1 MRIVFM
7 GTPDF
12 ALPSLQRLIDDGHE
26 LAAVY
31 CQPDKPQGR
40 HFILTP
46 PPVKI
51 LAQRYEI
58 PVEQPATLKS
68 EEARRRLAG
77 FCPELIVV
85 AAYGKILP
93 RAVLELPRYGC
104 INVHGS
110 LLPRYRG
117 AAPIQWAVINNEP
130 KSGVTIMRMAEGL
143 DTGDML
149 LVRETPIGP
158 DETAGE
164 LFDRVAVLGAQ
175 ALSEAVAGFNA
186 LVPVPQDNALAC
198 WARPLTKSD
207 GEADWSRAA
216 EEIYA
221 QIRGVSPWPGAYT
234 FLDGKRLKIQK
245 AARCA
250 ASVPSGCRA
259 GAVFALEDGCP
270 VVACGTGA
278 ILLREVQ
285 LEGGR
290 RITGAEFVR
299 GQRILPDCSTLLG
312 RNSAD

>member
-1 MRIVFM
+1 M
-7 GTPDF
+7 
-12 ALPSLQRLIDDGHE
+12 
-26 LAAVY
+26 
-31 CQPDKPQGR
+31 
-40 HFILTP
+40 
-46 PPVKI
+46 
-51 LAQRYEI
+51 
-58 PVEQPATLKS
+58 
-68 EEARRRLAG
+68 
-77 FCPELIVV
+77 
-85 AAYGKILP
+85 
-93 RAVLELPRYGC
+93 LELPGHGC

-149 LVRETPIGP
+149 LARETPIGP

-164 LFDRVAVLGAQ
+164 LFDRIAVLGAQ
-175 ALSEAVAGFNA
+175 ALSEAVAGFDA
-186 LVPVPQDNALAC
+186 LVPIPQDDAFAC
-198 WARPLTKSD
+198 WARPLTKAD
-207 GEADWSRAA
+207 GETDWSRAA

-250 ASVPSGCRA
+250 VSVPSGCRA

-290 RITGAEFVR
+290 CITGAEFVR